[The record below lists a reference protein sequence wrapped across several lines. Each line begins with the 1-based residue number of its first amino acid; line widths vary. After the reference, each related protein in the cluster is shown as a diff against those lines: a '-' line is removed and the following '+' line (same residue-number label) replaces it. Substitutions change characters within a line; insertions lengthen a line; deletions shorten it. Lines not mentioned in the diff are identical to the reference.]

1 MTKKI
6 IGDPVVINGRRL
18 SLSRAVRAGEFVF
31 LTGQVPMQNNAIMTH
46 GDIEDQTR
54 AVLDDITETLKL
66 AGCDRGDVVKSM
78 VWLTSRDDFPG
89 FNAVYAEYFPESPP
103 ARSAIVNDL
112 LVDAKVEIEVI
123 AYKPQLGS
131 RYLGTGRQLDRAALN
146 YV

>member
-18 SLSRAVRAGEFVF
+18 SLSRAVRAGDFVF

-54 AVLDDITETLKL
+54 AVLDDITETLIL

-78 VWLTSRDDFPG
+78 VWLTSRDDFLG

-123 AYKPQLGS
+123 AFKPQL
-131 RYLGTGRQLDRAALN
+131 
-146 YV
+146 

>member
-1 MTKKI
+1 MAKKI
-6 IGDPVVINGRRL
+6 IGDPLVINGRRL
-18 SLSRAVRAGEFVF
+18 SLSRAVWAGDFVF
-31 LTGQVPMQNNAIMTH
+31 LTGQVPMQNNTIMTH

-103 ARSAIVNDL
+103 ARSAVVNDL

-123 AYKPQLGS
+123 AYKPQL
-131 RYLGTGRQLDRAALN
+131 
-146 YV
+146 

>member
-18 SLSRAVRAGEFVF
+18 SLSRAVRAGDFVF

-46 GDIEDQTR
+46 GDIESQTR

-123 AYKPQLGS
+123 AYKPQL
-131 RYLGTGRQLDRAALN
+131 
-146 YV
+146 

>member
-1 MTKKI
+1 MTKTI

-18 SLSRAVRAGEFVF
+18 SLSRAVRAGDFVF

-54 AVLDDITETLKL
+54 AVLNDITATLKL
-66 AGCDRGDVVKSM
+66 AGCDRSDVVKSM

-123 AYKPQLGS
+123 AYKPQL
-131 RYLGTGRQLDRAALN
+131 
-146 YV
+146 

>member
-6 IGDPVVINGRRL
+6 IGDPVVIKGRRL
-18 SLSRAVRAGEFVF
+18 SLSRAVRAGDFVF

-54 AVLDDITETLKL
+54 AVLNDITATLKL
-66 AGCDRGDVVKSM
+66 AGCDRSDVVKSM

-123 AYKPQLGS
+123 AYKPQL
-131 RYLGTGRQLDRAALN
+131 
-146 YV
+146 